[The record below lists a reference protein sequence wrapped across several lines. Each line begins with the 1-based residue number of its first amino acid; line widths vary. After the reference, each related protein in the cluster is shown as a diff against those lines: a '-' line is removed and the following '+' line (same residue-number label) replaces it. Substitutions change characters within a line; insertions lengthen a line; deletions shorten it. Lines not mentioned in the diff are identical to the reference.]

1 LNYSAIF
8 AQINQMNTR
17 TKILDLA
24 ENLILERGFNA
35 FSYQHLSDT
44 IGIKKAS
51 IHYHFPTKDHLG
63 KAVVERYRESF
74 KLWKKKLEDENT
86 KELDKLDAFFATYK
100 NIVIQ
105 TDKICMPGILGAEL
119 NTLSEEMKEEMKL
132 YFQERFNWLKQI
144 LADGLYSGAFHFI
157 GNPEHQAL
165 LIISSLQGVMQIA
178 RTNQNPDYYY
188 NMTTLLRQSLL
199 KPSNRF

>member
-1 LNYSAIF
+1 
-8 AQINQMNTR
+8 MNTKER
-17 TKILDLA
+17 ILNLA

-51 IHYHFPTKDHLG
+51 IHYHFPTKEDLG
-63 KAVVERYRESF
+63 KAIVIRYRENF
-74 KLWKKKLEDENT
+74 REWKKKLDEDGL

-100 NIVIQ
+100 SIVTQ

-119 NTLSEEMKEEMKL
+119 NTLSPEMKEEMKL
-132 YFQERFNWLKQI
+132 YFQERFNWLKQL
-144 LADGLYSGAFHFI
+144 LADGLYSGSFHFI

-165 LIISSLQGVMQIA
+165 LIISSLQGIMQIA
-178 RTNQNPDYYY
+178 RTNKNPEYYY

-199 KPSNRF
+199 KPSNRI